1 MPGVATVFEDSAQPL
16 RGGCEMRNTRAASSY
31 PKCRH
36 AIRPQ

>member
-16 RGGCEMRNTRAASSY
+16 RGGCEMRNTRAASY

-36 AIRPQ
+36 AIKPQ